1 MSDGT
6 KRTLIIVLALI
17 LGIVSVAPFGRV
29 NRSERA
35 GVIAAF
41 ATAVV
46 GLVAF
51 MRRETEGELLGIPY
65 SFSPPTIERLKG
77 RLWNPEDTRI
87 FTPHIFGWGWSINFY
102 QIGKRLGLLT

>member
-1 MSDGT
+1 MSDNT
-6 KRTLIIVLALI
+6 KRILLIGFALL
-17 LGIVSVAPFGRV
+17 LGIVSIAPFGRI

-35 GVIAAF
+35 GVLAAV
-41 ATAVV
+41 ATAIV

-87 FTPHIFGWGWSINFY
+87 LTPHIFGWGWSINFY
-102 QIGKRLGLLT
+102 QIGKRLGLIS

>member
-6 KRTLIIVLALI
+6 KRTLIIILALV
-17 LGIVSVAPFGRV
+17 LGIVSIAPFGRI

-35 GVIAAF
+35 GVLAAV
-41 ATAVV
+41 ATAIV

-65 SFSPPTIERLKG
+65 SFSPPTFDRLKS
-77 RLWNPEDTRI
+77 RLWNADDPRT
-87 FTPHIFGWGWSINFY
+87 FTPHIFGWGWSVNFY
-102 QIGKRLGLLT
+102 QICKRIGLIS

>member
-1 MSDGT
+1 MSDDT
-6 KRTLIIVLALI
+6 KRTMLIIFALL
-17 LGIVSVAPFGRV
+17 LGIVSIAPFGRI

-35 GVIAAF
+35 GVLAAM
-41 ATAVV
+41 ATAIV

-65 SFSPPTIERLKG
+65 SFSPPTVDRLKG
-77 RLWNPEDTRI
+77 RLWNPEDPRI

-102 QIGKRLGLLT
+102 QIGKRIGLIS

>member
-6 KRTLIIVLALI
+6 KRTLIIILALI
-17 LGIVSVAPFGRV
+17 LGIISIAPFGRV

-35 GVIAAF
+35 GFIAAF

-65 SFSPPTIERLKG
+65 SFSPPTIDRLKA
-77 RLWNPEDTRI
+77 RLWNAEDARV
-87 FTPHIFGWGWSINFY
+87 FTPHIFGWGWSVNFY
-102 QIGKRLGLLT
+102 QIGKRLGLIT